1 MPDAASLATMQWLE
15 GVLGRRCGASTGTN
29 VWAALHLMAEMREAG
44 REGSVATLICDG
56 GERYLDTYYNPDWLA
71 AQGLDLA
78 PHREQV
84 EALAG

>member
-1 MPDAASLATMQWLE
+1 
-15 GVLGRRCGASTGTN
+15 
-29 VWAALHLMAEMREAG
+29 MAEMREGG

-71 AQGLDLA
+71 AQGLDLV